1 MTKNY
6 VILLVQSQQNV
17 GLYPEDHKDM
27 LLVLKDRP
35 DWQKGKLNLPGGKIE
50 DGETPLEAAVRELKE
65 ETGYDPLSTPVKMG
79 EIRDSGATI
88 HCFKIL
94 VDGNR
99 YLAPRGEETELV
111 EWHSIHTE
119 IMQCASLIPNLRAII
134 PLMLCGIKDW
144 VITDDYR
151 SSTSGYHSLQLTLPT
166 YCNAE

>member
-17 GLYPEDHKDM
+17 GLYPEDHKD
-27 LLVLKDRP
+27 
-35 DWQKGKLNLPGGKIE
+35 I
-50 DGETPLEAAVRELKE
+50 
-65 ETGYDPLSTPVKMG
+65 
-79 EIRDSGATI
+79 
-88 HCFKIL
+88 KIL